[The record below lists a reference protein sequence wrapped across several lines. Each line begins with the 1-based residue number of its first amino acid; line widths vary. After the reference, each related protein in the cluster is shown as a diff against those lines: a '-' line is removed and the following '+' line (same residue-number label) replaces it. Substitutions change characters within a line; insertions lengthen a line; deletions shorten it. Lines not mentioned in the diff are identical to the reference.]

1 MNIINMDDVL
11 PNIIKDPDLIIET
24 DEEEE
29 LLAPDVTEVVREI
42 DTDEVFEKPK
52 KKDAITKIVPVKK
65 EAKPKRQIS
74 EAHKAKLAAAREKA
88 LASRRA
94 KAEEKKK
101 LKELESKVNEKQ
113 KVEKIKKL
121 EDTLNDVPPAKP
133 KVDIDETVIQRA
145 IEEALTRQE
154 MARQKRKQEKKSKQ
168 QEEIAKA
175 KAQEA
180 IRQAVYPAKLY
191 AGDQGFA
198 SKYIYNFQ

>member
-1 MNIINMDDVL
+1 MSDVL
-11 PNIIKDPDLIIET
+11 PEIVNDPDLIVET

-42 DTDEVFEKPK
+42 DTEEVFEKPK
-52 KKDAITKIVPVKK
+52 KKSATTKIVPVKK
-65 EAKPKRQIS
+65 EAKPKRQMS
-74 EAHKAKLAAAREKA
+74 EAHKAKLAIAREKA
-88 LASRRA
+88 LEARRA
-94 KAEEKKK
+94 RAAEKKK

-121 EDTLNDVPPAKP
+121 EDTLNDVPPPKP
-133 KVDIDETVIQRA
+133 KAEIDEAVIQKA

-154 MARQKRKQEKKSKQ
+154 MARQQRKAQKKARQE
-168 QEEIAKA
+168 EEIAKA

-198 SKYIYNFQ
+198 SKYIYNMQ

>member
-1 MNIINMDDVL
+1 MDDVL

-101 LKELESKVNEKQ
+101 LKELESKATEKQ
-113 KVEKIKKL
+113 KIKKIKEL
-121 EDTLNDVPPAKP
+121 ENIVNDVPGQKTPVKAE
-133 KVDIDETVIQRA
+133 IDEAVIQKA

-154 MARQKRKQEKKSKQ
+154 MARQKRKQAKKDKME
-168 QEEIAKA
+168 EEIAKA
-175 KAQEA
+175 KATEA